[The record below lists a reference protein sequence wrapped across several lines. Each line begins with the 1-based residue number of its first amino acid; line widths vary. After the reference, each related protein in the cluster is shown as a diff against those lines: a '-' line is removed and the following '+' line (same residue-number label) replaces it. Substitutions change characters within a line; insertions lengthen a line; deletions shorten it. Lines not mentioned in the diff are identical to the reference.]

1 DHDLL
6 LTQGDLVLL
15 LRNARPTGGR
25 TQVGVGDRLT
35 LDPDL
40 LALHRH
46 RHRLLLGG
54 HVLAQPGP
62 ASLTGL
68 GPDPQLLLGTGHGVV
83 GGRPGHIP
91 TDRVVGAVGQAAVG
105 AVLAVVQAVVAV
117 QLGLLVLREAPISL
131 RAGGV
136 GDLLLVVGHLD
147 AV

>member
-40 LALHRH
+40 LTLHRH
-46 RHRLLLGG
+46 RDRLGLGG

-62 ASLTGL
+62 ASLAGL
-68 GPDPQLLLGTGHGVV
+68 GPDPQLLLGAGHGLV
-83 GGRPGHIP
+83 GGRPRGVPAHAGTVIGP
-91 TDRVVGAVGQAAVG
+91 GPAGVGVAGVAV
-105 AVLAVVQAVVAV
+105 AVLQ
-117 QLGLLVLREAPISL
+117 
-131 RAGGV
+131 
-136 GDLLLVVGHLD
+136 
-147 AV
+147 